1 MASIQLLAEVQAFLA
16 RPHGHFIDGQ
26 AVAGNG
32 ERIEII
38 NPATGQAIASVAEA
52 TASDV
57 DAAVA
62 SSRRAF
68 SKAWADTTPDARAS
82 VLLRLADLFIQHR
95 QELAQLESL
104 QSGKI
109 LPIADGFEV
118 GTAAAF
124 LRHYAGAATRICGQ
138 TIAPSLPSFK
148 GEQYAAFTLRQPLG
162 VVAGIVPWNFS
173 SMISVWKFASALAT
187 GCTCIIKSSEF
198 TPLTALRIAE
208 LATEAGLPP
217 GALNVL
223 NGRGNV
229 GQQLIEHPD
238 VAKVSFTGSVPT
250 GLAVGRAAIQ
260 AKLTRCT
267 LELGGKNSVGFL
279 KDVDVDKAVGGI
291 IEAGFIHQGQ
301 ICAAGERF
309 FVHRSRLDEVLET
322 LGPAL
327 AAMTIGDPL
336 DAATQFGPLSN
347 RPHFEKITA
356 CFAKARA
363 QGDTIVHGG
372 KALDRPGYFVEPTVI
387 RASSAQSALLHEE
400 TFGPIGTFLAY
411 DDEDELL
418 DLFNGT
424 PYGLAASLWTND
436 MTKAL
441 RLMPK
446 IQAGTVWINMHTLL
460 DPAVPF
466 GGTKLSGMGREFG
479 DAFIEDYTELKS
491 VIVRY

>member
-1 MASIQLLAEVQAFLA
+1 MSSVQLLPQVQAFLA
-16 RPHGHFIDGQ
+16 RQHGHYIDGK
-26 AVAGNG
+26 AVTGSG

-38 NPATGQAIASVAEA
+38 NPATGEAIASVAAA
-52 TASDV
+52 TATDV

-62 SSRRAF
+62 SSRQAF
-68 SKAWADTTPDARAS
+68 LGQWANTSPDARAC
-82 VLLRLADLFIQHR
+82 VLLRLAELFIQHR

-104 QSGKI
+104 QSGKL

-118 GTAAAF
+118 GSATAF
-124 LRHYAGAATRICGQ
+124 LRHYAGAATRIFGQ
-138 TIAPSLPSFK
+138 TISPSLPSFQ
-148 GEQYAAFTLRQPLG
+148 GEQYTAYTLRQPLG

-187 GCTCIIKSSEF
+187 GCTSIIKSSEF

-208 LATEAGLPP
+208 LATQAGLPP

-223 NGRGNV
+223 NGRGDV
-229 GQQLIEHPD
+229 GQTLIAHPD

-250 GLAVGRAAIQ
+250 GLKVGRAAID

-267 LELGGKNSVGFL
+267 LELGGKNSVAFL

-309 FVHRSRLDEVLET
+309 FVHRSRMDEVLEK
-322 LGPAL
+322 LGPVL
-327 AAMTIGDPL
+327 ASMTIGDPL
-336 DAATQFGPLSN
+336 AEGTQFGPLSN

-363 QGDTIVHGG
+363 CGDTIVHGG

-387 RASSAQSALLHEE
+387 HAQNADSALLHEE
-400 TFGPIGTFLAY
+400 TFGPVGTFLAY

-418 DLFNGT
+418 DLFNGV

-436 MTKAL
+436 LGKAF
-441 RLMPK
+441 RLVPK
-446 IQAGTVWINMHTLL
+446 IQAGTVWVNMHTLL

-466 GGTKLSGMGREFG
+466 GGAKLSGIGREFG

-491 VIVRY
+491 VIVRF

>member
-1 MASIQLLAEVQAFLA
+1 MHSVQLLPEVQAFLA
-16 RPHGHFIDGQ
+16 RQHGHYIDGK
-26 AVAGNG
+26 AVASNG
-32 ERIEII
+32 ERLEII
-38 NPATGQAIASVAEA
+38 NPATAKPIASVATA
-52 TASDV
+52 TPADIET
-57 DAAVA
+57 AVA
-62 SSRRAF
+62 SSQRAF
-68 SKAWADTTPDARAS
+68 ANEWSNTSPDARAC

-95 QELAQLESL
+95 QELAQIESL
-104 QSGKI
+104 QTGKL

-118 GTAAAF
+118 GSAAAF
-124 LRHYAGAATRICGQ
+124 LRHYAGAATRIFGQ
-138 TIAPSLPSFK
+138 TISPSLPSFQ
-148 GEQYAAFTLRQPLG
+148 GEQYTAWTLRQPLG

-173 SMISVWKFASALAT
+173 SMISVWKFAAALAT
-187 GCTCIIKSSEF
+187 GCTIIIKSSEF
-198 TPLTALRIAE
+198 APLTVLRIAE
-208 LATEAGLPP
+208 LAVEAGLPP

-223 NGRGNV
+223 NGRGEV
-229 GQQLIEHPD
+229 GQALIEHPD

-250 GLAVGRAAIQ
+250 GLKVGRAAIE

-267 LELGGKNSVGFL
+267 LELGGKNSVAFL

-309 FVHRSRLDEVLET
+309 FVHRSRMDEVLEK

-336 DAATQFGPLSN
+336 DTGTQFGPLSN
-347 RPHFEKITA
+347 RPHFEKVTA

-363 QGDTIVHGG
+363 CGDTIVHGG
-372 KALDRPGYFVEPTVI
+372 KALDRPGYFVEPTII
-387 RASSAQSALLHEE
+387 RAHSAQSALLHEE
-400 TFGPIGTFLAY
+400 TFGPVGTFLAY

-418 DLFNGT
+418 ELFNGT

-436 MTKAL
+436 MSKAF
-441 RLMPK
+441 RLVPK
-446 IQAGTVWINMHTLL
+446 IQAGTVWVNMHTLL

-466 GGTKLSGMGREFG
+466 GGAKLSGTGREFG
-479 DAFIEDYTELKS
+479 DAFIDDYTELKS